1 MSILSIAEDW
11 MNKYIDRGAQVCI
24 APDINALKLITSR
37 FWGYFSV
44 VFLDMNDFDHTKQ
57 TCHIDRDV
65 T

>member
-37 FWGYFSV
+37 F
-44 VFLDMNDFDHTKQ
+44 
-57 TCHIDRDV
+57 
-65 T
+65 